1 MTVGSSSDDF
11 EVAAYFGARPS
22 ASTPGEAA
30 EGTCVGDACCYYPSS
45 TPWGYGTLS
54 AGTVSVTD
62 GASTLVALDPAD
74 ASAGYA
80 TVTSPAWRPG
90 DVLSVSATGGEI
102 ASFVG
107 LVAVPEPILFASPA
121 AWDAT
126 ALSTSADLTFSWT
139 PVPDERT
146 SAHES
151 TIEHR
156 GNPDLGNSLGER
168 GALVRQSR
176 RTRGVPSRNSDP

>member
-74 ASAGYA
+74 ASAGYT

-102 ASFVG
+102 TSFAG

-139 PVPDERT
+139 PATP
-146 SAHES
+146 SAS
-151 TIEHR
+151 R
-156 GNPDLGNSLGER
+156 VWLSLVASSAGS
-168 GALVRQSR
+168 GPG
-176 RTRGVPSRNSDP
+176 GVVQCSVADAAGVMT